1 MAVDDA
7 NDDGWLLPLPELPE
21 VGGLFMDEMTTFV
34 FFFFGAMTI
43 FG

>member
-7 NDDGWLLPLPELPE
+7 NDDGWLLPLLEL
-21 VGGLFMDEMTTFV
+21 VSGLFMDEMTTFV

>member
-7 NDDGWLLPLPELPE
+7 NDDGWLLPLPEG
-21 VGGLFMDEMTTFV
+21 VGAGGLFMEEMTTFV